1 MSPVAAHDLTTLEA
15 ALRDVHATLT
25 ELLGAAEAQRAALET
40 GDRARLE
47 AITQQQERLTARLEQ
62 AERRRLDA
70 MPAGSVGE
78 TLASLRGEPG
88 ERIARLTAAIGQ
100 AVLDLRQRHAR
111 NAALL
116 ERSIDLAG
124 QTIQYLQRLVM
135 AETQTYGTH
144 SATLLSAS
152 RLVDSRA

>member
-1 MSPVAAHDLTTLEA
+1 MSPVAANDLSTLEA

-25 ELLGAAEAQRAALET
+25 ELLGAADAQRAALET

-62 AERRRLDA
+62 AERRRLAA
-70 MPAGSVGE
+70 MPAGSLGE
-78 TLASLRGEPG
+78 TLASLRGEPR
-88 ERIARLTAAIGQ
+88 ERIARLTAAIRQ
-100 AVLDLRQRHAR
+100 EVFDLRQCHAR

-124 QTIQYLQRLVM
+124 QTIQYLQRLVLVE
-135 AETQTYGTH
+135 AQTYGTQG
-144 SATLLSAS
+144 APMLSAS